1 MSAAGEGVDA
11 GGFPAIEGDIEMG
24 DVEAARAENSLV
36 QEFSREIV
44 SESTKASYVSSF
56 LAFMVYLL
64 ATTPAL
70 IGATFLRV
78 FPPTG
83 TGLAREWA
91 GAIKKKI
98 RDHLKKAPDEP
109 APLVWSAVKPDHIL
123 GELAMRA

>member
-1 MSAAGEGVDA
+1 
-11 GGFPAIEGDIEMG
+11 
-24 DVEAARAENSLV
+24 
-36 QEFSREIV
+36 V

-78 FPPTG
+78 YPTTG
-83 TGLAREWA
+83 TGLAREWT
-91 GAIKKKI
+91 GAIKKI

-109 APLVWSAVKPDHIL
+109 P
-123 GELAMRA
+123 